1 MRHGLEARATVTM
14 KKIGI
19 IGYGNTGQFLCKK
32 ILTDPKYTSEFDLA
46 FVWNRSIEKLEVDK
60 DIVHEKYWLRGAG
73 VGEAF
78 QNYIKNGGSV
88 DMIVE
93 VAHPNVVR
101 DCGALFLEYA
111 DLYVASITA
120 LAEAETE
127 HILRKKATTNGVYL
141 PSGAAWGIHDVQKM
155 NALGTLRGLSVTMRF
170 NADALR
176 LEERLKKKLDAY
188 IQSDHQDELVLYKGN
203 VRDLARL
210 APNNVNTMTCLA
222 LSGSHIGLDHTQ
234 GCLIAQKE
242 HDAHIIDIEV
252 EGLNGFKVH
261 TRRHNPAKKGAV
273 TGDET
278 YNSFLISLLK
288 AGGQGG
294 GFHFC

>member
-1 MRHGLEARATVTM
+1 M
-14 KKIGI
+14 
-19 IGYGNTGQFLCKK
+19 
-32 ILTDPKYTSEFDLA
+32 SEFDLA
-46 FVWNRSIEKLEVDK
+46 FVWNRSVGKLEADK
-60 DIVHEKYWLRGAG
+60 DLVPEKYWLRGAD
-73 VGEAF
+73 VGKAF
-78 QNYIKNGGSV
+78 QNYIKNAGDV

-101 DCGALFLEYA
+101 DCATLFLEYA
-111 DLYVASITA
+111 DVYVASITA

-127 HILRKKATTNGVYL
+127 DILRKKAITNGLYL

-155 NALGTLRGLSVTMRF
+155 NALGTLSGLSVTMRF

-176 LEERLKKKLDAY
+176 LEDPLKSKLETY
-188 IQSDHQDELVLYKGN
+188 IKSNEKEELVLYKGN
-203 VRDLARL
+203 VRDLAAL

-222 LSGSHIGLDHTQ
+222 LAGSNIGLDGTQ

-252 EGLNGFKVH
+252 EGPNEFKVN
-261 TRRHNPAKKGAV
+261 TRRYNPAKKGAV

>member
-1 MRHGLEARATVTM
+1 M

-32 ILTDPKYTSEFDLA
+32 ILTDVKYSREFDLA
-46 FVWNRSIEKLEVDK
+46 FVWNRSIEKLAADK
-60 DIVHEKYWLRGAG
+60 DIVPEKYWLRGEDA
-73 VGEAF
+73 GEAF
-78 QNYIKNGGSV
+78 QNYVGNGGEI

-120 LAEAETE
+120 LADANTE
-127 HILRKKATTNGVYL
+127 KILRKKANTFGVYL
-141 PSGAAWGIHDVQKM
+141 PAGAAWGIHDVQKM
-155 NALGTLRGLSVTMRF
+155 NALGTLRSLSVTMRF

-176 LEERLKKKLDAY
+176 LKAPLKSELDAY
-188 IQSDHQDELVLYKGN
+188 IQSKNTDELVLYTGN
-203 VRDLARL
+203 VRDLAAL

-222 LSGSHIGLDHTQ
+222 LAGSDIGLDGTQ

-252 EGLNGFKVH
+252 EGPNGFSTT
-261 TRRHNPAKKGAV
+261 TRRYNPAKKGAV

-288 AGGQGG
+288 AGGQGA

>member
-1 MRHGLEARATVTM
+1 M

-32 ILTDPKYTSEFDLA
+32 ILTDPKYMSEFELM
-46 FVWNRSIEKLEVDK
+46 FVWNRSVEKLEADK
-60 DIVHEKYWLRGAG
+60 NVLPEKYWLRSAD

-78 QNYIKNGGSV
+78 QNYIKKGGRV
-88 DMIVE
+88 DIIVE

-127 HILRKKATTNGVYL
+127 TILRKKATKNGLYL

-155 NALGTLRGLSVTMRF
+155 NVLGTLHGLTVTMRF

-176 LEERLKKKLDAY
+176 LHEPLKSQLDTY
-188 IQSDHQDELVLYKGN
+188 IQSDNQDELVLYKGN
-203 VRDLARL
+203 VRDLAGL

-222 LSGSHIGLDHTQ
+222 LAGSNIGLDRTQ

-252 EGLNGFKVH
+252 EGPNGFKVH

-288 AGGQGG
+288 AGGQGEG
-294 GFHFC
+294 LHFC

>member
-1 MRHGLEARATVTM
+1 M

-32 ILTDPKYTSEFDLA
+32 ILTDPKHAAEFELK
-46 FVWNRSIEKLEVDK
+46 FVWNRSIERLEADRDTVP
-60 DIVHEKYWLRGAG
+60 ESLWLK
-73 VGEAF
+73 GETLESAF
-78 QNYIKNGGSV
+78 QNYVQNGGEI
-88 DMIVE
+88 DLIVE

-101 DCGALFLEYA
+101 DCGGLFLENA

-120 LAEAETE
+120 LADINTE
-127 HILRKKATTNGVYL
+127 NILRKKANKNGVYL

-155 NALGTLRGLSVTMRF
+155 NELGTLRGLHVTMRF

-176 LEERLKKKLDAY
+176 LQEPLKSRLQTY
-188 IQSDHQDELVLYKGN
+188 IQSDIQEELILYKGN
-203 VRDLARL
+203 IRDLAAL

-222 LSGSHIGLDHTQ
+222 LAGSDLGLDSAQ

-242 HDAHIIDIEV
+242 HDAHIIDIEM
-252 EGLNGFKVH
+252 EGPNGFKVH
-261 TRRHNPAKKGAV
+261 TRRYNPAKKGAV

-288 AGGQGG
+288 AGGQGA